1 MADKLDIE
9 ILEEFIN
16 ANADLEQ
23 LEDIASR
30 FNIFTAFKV
39 VDNEIKHSTF
49 LSWLMD
55 PNESH
60 GLGDYFLSIFLKKS
74 VSKASSFGLKSPS
87 VFDIDSW
94 HFDSVEILTEWR
106 NIDILI
112 RDDEHKFVCVIE
124 NKIYSKEQG
133 NQLRKYKDIIQS
145 EYPDYSKLFIYL
157 TIEGDKP
164 SDDNYLPLSYSDILQ
179 LIEHLIQGSSNK
191 VGSEVLTFI
200 SHYKEML
207 RRYIMQDSEIQEICK
222 RVYKRHKK
230 ALDLIFEY
238 KPDKQRE
245 IYECLLDIINK
256 DTDLILDD
264 SYKRCIRFM
273 AKIFDFIPKE
283 GVGLTSKRILSF
295 AIYNITNVDMGLYIE
310 ICPGPQEFRAELYEI
325 AKSNSKL
332 FNIINRRKLSPQ
344 WFAIYKKPMLSAKE
358 CEEKEIDEIRELLE
372 GRLRKFK
379 ETDLP
384 EIIKNFEKFN
394 YNKEDN

>member
-112 RDDEHKFVCVIE
+112 RCDEYKFICVIE
-124 NKIYSKEQG
+124 NKISSKEQS
-133 NQLRKYKDIIQS
+133 NQLRRYRDIIQS

-179 LIEHLIQGSSNK
+179 LIEHLIQGNSNK
-191 VGSEVLTFI
+191 IGSEVLTFI

-222 RVYKRHKK
+222 RIYKRHKK

-238 KPDKQRE
+238 KPDKQGE
-245 IYECLLDIINK
+245 IRECLVNIIEK
-256 DTDLILDD
+256 DVDLILDE
-264 SYKRCIRFM
+264 SYSKRCVRFI
-273 AKIFDFIPKE
+273 AKSLDFIPKE
-283 GVGLTSKRILSF
+283 GSVLPSKRILTF
-295 AIYNITNVDMGLYIE
+295 AIYNDPAKDLRLYLE
-310 ICPGPQEFRAELYEI
+310 MNLGPKELREKLYEI
-325 AKSNSKL
+325 GKSNTNL
-332 FNIINRRKLSPQ
+332 FNMAKRPLFKT
-344 WFAIYKKPMLSAKE
+344 WFSFYKKTMLSAKE
-358 CEEKEIDEIRELLE
+358 WEEKEVDEIRKLFEE
-372 GRLRKFK
+372 RLRKFK